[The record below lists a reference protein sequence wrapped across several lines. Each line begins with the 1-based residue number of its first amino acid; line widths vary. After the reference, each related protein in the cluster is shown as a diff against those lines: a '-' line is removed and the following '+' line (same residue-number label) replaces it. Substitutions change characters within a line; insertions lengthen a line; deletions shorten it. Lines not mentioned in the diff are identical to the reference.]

1 MGRNLRPPAHRHQ
14 PDGDSGNSGLSS
26 VPESDVADG
35 AAESEL
41 SFDAGALVDEEAG
54 DDAVDEDD
62 GAGDGEVAA
71 TGDCDSAVG

>member
-1 MGRNLRPPAHRHQ
+1 M
-14 PDGDSGNSGLSS
+14 
-26 VPESDVADG
+26 ADG